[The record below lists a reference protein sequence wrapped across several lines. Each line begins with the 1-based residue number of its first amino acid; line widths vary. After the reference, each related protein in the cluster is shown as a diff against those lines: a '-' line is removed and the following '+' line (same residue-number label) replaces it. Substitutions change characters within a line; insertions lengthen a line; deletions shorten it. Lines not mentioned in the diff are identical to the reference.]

1 MRCQSKG
8 FVTNLTQ
15 GIVFLYVFR
24 VDPPRM
30 HLHTFQLPAYRA
42 AMEQFPRRAQ
52 VPDDKWLAYDR
63 LLLSVV
69 VVEISIKTFLLQH
82 TFFGV
87 L

>member
-1 MRCQSKG
+1 
-8 FVTNLTQ
+8 
-15 GIVFLYVFR
+15 
-24 VDPPRM
+24 M

-42 AMEQFPRRAQ
+42 AMEPFPRRAQ
-52 VPDDKWLAYDR
+52 VPDDKWLAYER
-63 LLLSVV
+63 LLLSVVV